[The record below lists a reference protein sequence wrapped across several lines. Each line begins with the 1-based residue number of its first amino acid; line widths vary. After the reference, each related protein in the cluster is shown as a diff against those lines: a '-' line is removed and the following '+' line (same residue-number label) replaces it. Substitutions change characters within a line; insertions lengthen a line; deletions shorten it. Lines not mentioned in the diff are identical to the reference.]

1 LFNIRSQFFK
11 GYDFSVP
18 NSKRLISDF
27 MAPDY
32 ILTGLGLDYK
42 PTNNLSIFFSPLT
55 ARWVT
60 VLNYSL
66 SNRGDYGVTPGS
78 KSFFQLGA
86 YTSINYKTAI
96 NKNL

>member
-1 LFNIRSQFFK
+1 
-11 GYDFSVP
+11 
-18 NSKRLISDF
+18 